1 MRIVIAEDLVLL
13 RQSIARMLVADGV
26 EVVGQV
32 GDAGALVSAVVAE
45 RPDVVVTDVR
55 MPPSFTDEGAR
66 AAMLIRSRYPDMG
79 VVVLSHVI
87 EPKVALTLAGPRVDR
102 FAYLLKDSVLGL
114 EEFVG
119 VLETVHAGGTVIDER
134 VVSFLLDTAAHRS
147 LGALTAREQEV
158 LSLVAQGLTNGAI
171 ARQLIVSERTVDA
184 HIRSIWVK
192 LGLEPNV
199 DEHRRVRAALAW
211 LQDAQRR

>member
-13 RQSIARMLVADGV
+13 RQSMARMLVADGV

-32 GDAGALVSAVVAE
+32 GEAGALVSAVVAE

-66 AAMLIRSRYPDMG
+66 AAMLIRSRFPDMG

-134 VVSFLLDTAAHRS
+134 VVSFLLDTAEHRS

-158 LSLVAQGLTNGAI
+158 LSLVAQGLSNGAI

-184 HIRSIWVK
+184 HIRSVWVK
-192 LGLEPNV
+192 LGLEPNA